1 MGRLFHSNNCGKA
14 WMPDKPLI
22 EIAFTPEFKRNLR
35 TLAKKYPY
43 VRSDVQPFIEQ
54 IRHGELLGDQVQGTG
69 YTIFKVRIRNR
80 DVSRGKS
87 GGYRVIYYL
96 KTATAV
102 ILVTIYS
109 KTEQSDISSAKI
121 KKILSE
127 FGK

>member
-1 MGRLFHSNNCGKA
+1 MSH
-14 WMPDKPLI
+14 KPAI

-35 TLAKKYPY
+35 GLAKKYPHI
-43 VRSDVQPFIEQ
+43 RSDVQPIIEQ
-54 IRHGELLGDQVQGTG
+54 IQHGEFIGDQVQGTG
-69 YTIFKVRIRNR
+69 CTIFKVRIRNS

-102 ILVTIYS
+102 ILITIYS

>member
-1 MGRLFHSNNCGKA
+1 MSAINSSRDFSSIPG
-14 WMPDKPLI
+14 LI
-22 EIAFTPEFKRNLR
+22 VSGIMLVLTPFFYKSR
-35 TLAKKYPY
+35 
-43 VRSDVQPFIEQ
+43 D
-54 IRHGELLGDQVQGTG
+54 LLP
-69 YTIFKVRIRNR
+69 IFKVRIRNS

-127 FGK
+127 FK